1 MPTFAAIDIGSNSC
15 RLKIAKV
22 VAHQLRVVHEDRE
35 VTRLGTSVF
44 DSGLVSPEAMAAT
57 LRTLK
62 RFQRA
67 VQEHGVDQIR
77 VVATAALRDARNGAA
92 FQAWVKAETGWAM
105 ETISGLEE
113 ARLIHLGVMS
123 PGMIGSELT
132 SPGETGQLAH
142 GSAATEPGAAGR
154 VVLVDLGG
162 GSCEITLSEHKRIR
176 ETVSL
181 PLGAVRLTEEFL
193 GGDPAPVEGLA
204 QMRKFIER
212 ELRQAHKKI
221 QPENVG
227 LVIATSGT
235 AAALY
240 DAIYANSTS
249 AGKLE
254 KPAGKAQK
262 KSAQKKSSKLRAGKS
277 AGKDIGAAVASMIV
291 ARPNAAWVASTR
303 EVRKLANRLAQ
314 MSLADRTAISGIGPR
329 RAEIIVAGAHVY
341 AELLESFGLAG
352 FRYSPLG
359 LRDGILAQMLVEQ
372 DARATAHVEFE
383 HQRWESVL
391 ATARRYG
398 VDPKQ
403 AEPVRA
409 HALQLFRE
417 LKVLHQLPPEY
428 ESWLG
433 AAAMLRDTGKF
444 INHQGHHRHTQY
456 IISSSEIYGYTQ
468 LQRTMVSA
476 IARYLGKS
484 RPQPGDRA
492 LRNIPVEEHKH
503 VHRAVVL
510 LRLAIALNQDRA
522 SDVLRVGAKLYPKRI
537 YLEIEPGRT
546 GAELELWSLRKEA
559 GYFRE
564 VFGRELFPTL
574 A

>member
-22 VAHQLRVVHEDRE
+22 VAHQLRTLHEDRE
-35 VTRLGTSVF
+35 VTRLGGSVF
-44 DSGLVSPEAMAAT
+44 ESGLISPEAMAAT

-67 VQEHGVDQIR
+67 VQLHGADQIR
-77 VVATAALRDARNGAA
+77 VVATAAVRDARNAEA
-92 FQAWVKAETGWAM
+92 FQAWVKAETGWNL
-105 ETISGLEE
+105 EIISGLEE
-113 ARLIHLGVMS
+113 GRLIHLGVTGGGMQGPGGS
-123 PGMIGSELT
+123 SREPGM
-132 SPGETGQLAH
+132 
-142 GSAATEPGAAGR
+142 AGR

-162 GSCEITLSEHKRIR
+162 GSCEITLSEHKRIK

-193 GGDPAPVEGLA
+193 QADPAPEEGLA
-204 QMRKFIER
+204 RMRKFIER
-212 ELRQAHKKI
+212 ELRRAHKRI
-221 QPENVG
+221 QPQNVS

-235 AAALY
+235 AAALS
-240 DAIYANSTS
+240 DAIAAESCKEGKS
-249 AGKLE
+249 AGKPARQGI
-254 KPAGKAQK
+254 KP
-262 KSAQKKSSKLRAGKS
+262 AGKS
-277 AGKDIGAAVASMIV
+277 AGTLLGKPNQALQALRVSAAAIGAPVLDGSRSKIAGLAMAGIS
-291 ARPNAAWVASTR
+291 PTR
-303 EVRKLANRLAQ
+303 QVRKLANRLAH
-314 MSLADRTAISGIGPR
+314 LALPEREAVAGIGPR
-329 RAEIIVAGAHVY
+329 RAEIIVAGAQVF
-341 AELLESFGLAG
+341 AQLLESFGLAG

-359 LRDGILAQMLVEQ
+359 LRDGILAQMLAEQ
-372 DARATAHVEFE
+372 DARASVHREFE
-383 HQRWESVL
+383 HERWESVL

-398 VDPKQ
+398 VDLKQ

-409 HALQLFRE
+409 HAMQLYRE
-417 LKVLHQLPPEY
+417 LKPLHQLPPEY
-428 ESWLG
+428 ENWL
-433 AAAMLRDTGKF
+433 AAAAILRDTGKF

-456 IISSSEIYGYTQ
+456 IVSSSEIYGYTR
-468 LQRTMVSA
+468 LQRTVVSA

-492 LRNIPVEEHKH
+492 LRNIPAEEHKH
-503 VHRAVVL
+503 VQRAVVL
-510 LRLAIALNQDRA
+510 LRLAEALNQDRA
-522 SDVLRVGAKLYPKRI
+522 SDVLRVATRVYPKRI
-537 YLEIEPGRT
+537 YLELQPGRT